1 MGKTVSENGIN
12 LIKKWEGLYL
22 KSYYDC
28 VGVITIGWGITNA
41 DKSITGTSIHK
52 GMTISRET
60 AERWLRDSRNKK
72 YLPKVLKYDGKYNFN
87 QNQLDALVSFAYNIG
102 SIDQLTA
109 NGTRSIAT
117 IAKKIL
123 EYNKAGG
130 RYVKG
135 LAERRR
141 DEYNL
146 FIKPCSESMPSVSSS
161 VSSTTL
167 VKQHYSGT
175 YPVLPDRGY
184 FKEGDGIT
192 TLTDYPTQIKRVQ
205 KLVNWALDINL
216 TADGKYGAKTAD
228 AVEKLQKKFK
238 LPVNGCFGEKCLEKC
253 KELKK

>member
-60 AERWLRDSRNKK
+60 AEKWLRDSLNKK
-72 YLPKVLKYDGKYNFN
+72 YLPKVLKYDGKYDFN

-109 NGTRSIAT
+109 NGTRSITT

-130 RYVKG
+130 RYVRG

-146 FIKPCSESMPSVSSS
+146 FVKPCSKASTPKSTPSTS
-161 VSSTTL
+161 VKKNYT
-167 VKQHYSGT
+167 GT

-184 FKEGDGIT
+184 YKEGDGII

-205 KLVNWALDINL
+205 KLVNWVLSIDLA
-216 TADGKYGAKTAD
+216 TDGKYGKKTAD
-228 AVEKLQKKFK
+228 AVEKLQEKFK

-253 KELKK
+253 KAYKK

>member
-60 AERWLRDSRNKK
+60 AERWLRDSLNKK
-72 YLPKVLKYDGKYNFN
+72 YLPKVLKYDDKYNFN

-135 LAERRR
+135 LADRRK

-146 FIKPCSESMPSVSSS
+146 FIKPCSST
-161 VSSTTL
+161 SSTNTITSAST
-167 VKQHYSGT
+167 KNHYTGT

-184 FKEGDGIT
+184 YKEGDGIT

-205 KLVNWALDINL
+205 KLVNWALGINI
-216 TADGKYGAKTAD
+216 TVDGKYGAKTAD
-228 AVEKLQKKFK
+228 AVKKLQQKFK
-238 LPVNGCFGEKCLEKC
+238 LSVNGCFGEKCLEKC

>member
-60 AERWLRDSRNKK
+60 AEKWLRDSLNKK
-72 YLPKVLKYDGKYNFN
+72 YLPKVLKYDGKYDFN

-130 RYVKG
+130 RYVRG

-146 FIKPCSESMPSVSSS
+146 FVKPCSKTSSK
-161 VSSTTL
+161 SSTPKSTSTSE
-167 VKQHYSGT
+167 KKHYAGT

-205 KLVNWALDINL
+205 KLVNWVLNINL
-216 TADGKYGAKTAD
+216 TADGKYGTKTAD
-228 AVEKLQKKFK
+228 AVEKLQEKFK

-253 KELKK
+253 KAYKK

>member
-41 DKSITGTSIHK
+41 DKAITGTSIHK

-60 AERWLRDSRNKK
+60 AEKWLRDSLNKK
-72 YLPKVLKYDGKYNFN
+72 YLPKVLKYDSKYNFN

-135 LAERRR
+135 LADRRK

-146 FIKPCSESMPSVSSS
+146 FIKPCSST
-161 VSSTTL
+161 SSTNTITSAPT
-167 VKQHYSGT
+167 KKHYTGT
-175 YPVLPDRGY
+175 YPALPDRGY
-184 FKEGDGIT
+184 YKEGDGIT

-205 KLVNWALDINL
+205 KLVNWALDIDI
-216 TADGKYGAKTAD
+216 TVDGKYGTKTAD
-228 AVEKLQKKFK
+228 AVKKLQQKFK
-238 LPVNGCFGEKCLEKC
+238 LSVNGCFGEKCLKKC